1 MISNCWKLYFSREQ
15 FCRSIQ
21 RLPVS
26 TPKCNVHWSIRGR
39 PLEQQWSIQQLGESN
54 TTAIISHLIELW
66 TIFFTFSSPSS
77 RKSTETRPRLSV
89 ITSWSSRFH
98 EVSSCL
104 VIILVIAIVHIYN
117 YVCVLLCLLLYV
129 QRECVV
135 CTECVKGNISRVL
148 FINIHIIYIFCF
160 FLRIFSADQSVILN
174 RPRMCMK
181 LTSTHTC
188 INEKKKS
195 NIHPLYCILHVL

>member
-1 MISNCWKLYFSREQ
+1 MIHTAVGGVKHNSNHFTLDRALDYFLY
-15 FCRSIQ
+15 
-21 RLPVS
+21 
-26 TPKCNVHWSIRGR
+26 
-39 PLEQQWSIQQLGESN
+39 
-54 TTAIISHLIELW
+54 
-66 TIFFTFSSPSS
+66 FSSPSS

-135 CTECVKGNISRVL
+135 CTVCVKGNISRVL
-148 FINIHIIYIFCF
+148 FINIHVTYIFCF

-174 RPRMCMK
+174 CPRMCMK

-188 INEKKKS
+188 INEKKKVKYTS
-195 NIHPLYCILHVL
+195 FVLHITCIVVFCEKMHQNCSIFFVIQCIL

>member
-1 MISNCWKLYFSREQ
+1 MIHIAVGGVKHNSNHFTLDRALDYFLYFS
-15 FCRSIQ
+15 
-21 RLPVS
+21 
-26 TPKCNVHWSIRGR
+26 
-39 PLEQQWSIQQLGESN
+39 
-54 TTAIISHLIELW
+54 
-66 TIFFTFSSPSS
+66 SPSSS
-77 RKSTETRPRLSV
+77 RKSTETRPHLSV

-148 FINIHIIYIFCF
+148 IINIHIIYIFCF

-174 RPRMCMK
+174 RPWMCMK

-188 INEKKKS
+188 INEKKS
-195 NIHPLYCILHVL
+195 QIYILCIAYYMYCSILWKNASKL

>member
-1 MISNCWKLYFSREQ
+1 MIHTAVGGVKHNSNHFTLDRALDNFLYFS
-15 FCRSIQ
+15 
-21 RLPVS
+21 
-26 TPKCNVHWSIRGR
+26 
-39 PLEQQWSIQQLGESN
+39 
-54 TTAIISHLIELW
+54 
-66 TIFFTFSSPSS
+66 SPFSS

-104 VIILVIAIVHIYN
+104 VIILVIAIVYN
-117 YVCVLLCLLLYV
+117 YVCVLLCLLLCV

-135 CTECVKGNISRVL
+135 CTACVKGKISRVL

-160 FLRIFSADQSVILN
+160 FLRIFSADQSVLLN
-174 RPRMCMK
+174 RPSMCIK

-188 INEKKKS
+188 INEVKYTSFVLHITCTVVFCEKMHQNCS
-195 NIHPLYCILHVL
+195 IFILIQCIL